1 MTNIENVVKQF
12 IKNRDERIEKSSYL
26 ERKERGLVLT
36 EDMATTIFETIED
49 KFYSQPL
56 DFNVIE
62 SSNKYSIFF
71 LKPNSGKTT
80 MTSDLLVPCVAPILK
95 EMDIF
100 PVFNYIIPDS
110 ILLKSDVKI
119 LIDKM
124 IDTIPYKLKFIPLYD
139 KESVEG
145 MTLDIC
151 RAKDCLVDKTGVV
164 VLSSRS
170 NINQGDKEKP
180 TNEKEAKPYYK
191 DLFAELRNRVDS
203 KFKKVMLINILDEAG
218 IAPETCGMSWHK
230 AKKTLNIKDPSFMG
244 AFNEYINSTFK
255 NGYDIVFAM
264 GMTGTPSPANLIG
277 QPMVLREPVMNVCT
291 GELQESIHYGG
302 PPQVFVEKK
311 PSVVVP
317 LEEDALDDSYLKS
330 IVIHEFQDAEKLVLK
345 AYNEVKMLNDLNLF
359 YANEHNETLEEYGI
373 KVIEEKRMC
382 LVKAGADDETRQEPK
397 GYIKGETVLSWVEK
411 EKLSGLFLMTKDTKE
426 WNHEIIDGIKIE
438 KDKRYIIDQID
449 NAKLPLV
456 VVKMQLG
463 IGHNNDFYRNAVMLT
478 KCTDFSLEIPTVKTG
493 ATFIQ
498 FGTRSVRQCSGFSY
512 IENGKTVRVTELLDL
527 VKEMYK
533 NGDYELAKS
542 VIEIL
547 KANNAF
553 SIYLTRG
560 ESKVYKQIEKYVEKN
575 YVNQKVFMK
584 KVQEYVCDGE
594 ETCICVNCPVHG
606 LGKRDIDKDM
616 SEISKKLEEEL

>member
-145 MTLDIC
+145 ITLDIC
-151 RAKDCLVDKTGVV
+151 RAKDCLVDKTGAVV
-164 VLSSRS
+164 ISSRS

-180 TNEKEAKPYYK
+180 TNEREAKPYYK

-230 AKKTLNIKDPSFMG
+230 AKKTLNIKDPSFHW
-244 AFNEYINSTFK
+244 S
-255 NGYDIVFAM
+255 
-264 GMTGTPSPANLIG
+264 
-277 QPMVLREPVMNVCT
+277 
-291 GELQESIHYGG
+291 
-302 PPQVFVEKK
+302 
-311 PSVVVP
+311 
-317 LEEDALDDSYLKS
+317 LDY
-330 IVIHEFQDAEKLVLK
+330 
-345 AYNEVKMLNDLNLF
+345 Y
-359 YANEHNETLEEYGI
+359 
-373 KVIEEKRMC
+373 
-382 LVKAGADDETRQEPK
+382 
-397 GYIKGETVLSWVEK
+397 
-411 EKLSGLFLMTKDTKE
+411 
-426 WNHEIIDGIKIE
+426 
-438 KDKRYIIDQID
+438 
-449 NAKLPLV
+449 
-456 VVKMQLG
+456 
-463 IGHNNDFYRNAVMLT
+463 
-478 KCTDFSLEIPTVKTG
+478 
-493 ATFIQ
+493 
-498 FGTRSVRQCSGFSY
+498 
-512 IENGKTVRVTELLDL
+512 
-527 VKEMYK
+527 
-533 NGDYELAKS
+533 
-542 VIEIL
+542 
-547 KANNAF
+547 
-553 SIYLTRG
+553 
-560 ESKVYKQIEKYVEKN
+560 
-575 YVNQKVFMK
+575 
-584 KVQEYVCDGE
+584 
-594 ETCICVNCPVHG
+594 
-606 LGKRDIDKDM
+606 
-616 SEISKKLEEEL
+616 